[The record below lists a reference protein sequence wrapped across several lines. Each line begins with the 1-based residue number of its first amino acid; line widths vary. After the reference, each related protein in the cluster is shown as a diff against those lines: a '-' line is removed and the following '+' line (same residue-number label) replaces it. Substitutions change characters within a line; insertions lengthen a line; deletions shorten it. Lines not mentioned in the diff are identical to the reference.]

1 LTRLG
6 FTWVQEI
13 FTIPQPRLCRSLVFN
28 ILHSWYESCF
38 VSVVVDS
45 GPTGGCMKSVCWMIA
60 AILLPATA
68 NASTGGPLVPEPASF
83 VLLATGL
90 AGMGIVAIIRRR
102 KK

>member
-1 LTRLG
+1 MTGLG
-6 FTWVQEI
+6 ITWVQEI

-38 VSVVVDS
+38 VSVVAVS
-45 GPTGGCMKSVCWMIA
+45 GPTGRFMKSVCWMIA

-68 NASTGGPLVPEPASF
+68 NASYLAAVPEPASF
-83 VLLATGL
+83 LLLATGL
-90 AGMGIVAIIRRR
+90 GGLGIAALIRRR